1 MTTVSFLSR
10 RAKKGDQPTGLD
22 GVSAPPEVDVDALA
36 DVWRSILRVDHVSPE
51 DNFFELGGTS
61 LHAMLMASRMEKLSV
76 ELSLVGFF
84 EDPTF
89 AGLCA
94 SVTVTA

>member
-10 RAKKGDQPTGLD
+10 RAKKGDQPTTHED
-22 GVSAPPEVDVDALA
+22 GTAPSEVDVEALA
-36 DVWRSILRVDHVSPE
+36 DLWKSILRVDNVSPE

-61 LHAMLMASRMEKLSV
+61 LHAMLMASRVDKLSA
-76 ELSLVGFF
+76 ELSLVDFF
-84 EDPTF
+84 ENPTF

-94 SVTVTA
+94 CVTVTV

>member
-10 RAKKGDQPTGLD
+10 RAKKGDQPAGYD
-22 GVSAPPEVDVDALA
+22 GVSVPPEVDVEALA
-36 DVWRSILRVDHVSPE
+36 DVWRSILRVDQVSPE

-61 LHAMLMASRMEKLSV
+61 LHAMLMASRMEKLSL

-94 SVTVTA
+94 NVTVTA